1 MDVNGVKLP
10 ASTPFRRRKHWCCSL
25 QQKISTGR
33 DCQCYEMSVNRYHEP
48 CRSRGVSCDQGHHL
62 AAEQIFSAEDVNQ
75 RMYMTIFSRCKNYR
89 SWRRWLAAAET
100 KPTHITGGEPPARG
114 INQQRYFLYQQQL
127 IPTPEKN
134 IFPTLFFTGIWPFFF
149 GSCPFQKSMMSGV
162 SGQFTQ
168 LCPDDSGDWWLTIY
182 GVFGVP
188 SPEILFLNI
197 PLELLV

>member
-1 MDVNGVKLP
+1 MEIYKWLNQQQWTLIVGIIIAKLVYFKMVNDCSRYYIIQRMLMDVNGVKLP

-75 RMYMTIFSRCKNYR
+75 RMYMTFFSRCESYR

-114 INQQRYFLYQQQL
+114 INQQRYFLDQQQL
-127 IPTPEKN
+127 IPTPEKKN
-134 IFPTLFFTGIWPFFF
+134 IFPTIFFYWDLTFLFW
-149 GSCPFQKSMMSGV
+149 
-162 SGQFTQ
+162 
-168 LCPDDSGDWWLTIY
+168 
-182 GVFGVP
+182 
-188 SPEILFLNI
+188 
-197 PLELLV
+197 ELP